1 MVDQYWRKIEDVE
14 NDIENA
20 LQISG
25 ILLKLKGYDEKLGDL
40 EKINDNASSIS
51 SNSEQINTN
60 TESISTNSEQIN
72 TNTEFISNN
81 LENINN
87 IDKIKSNL
95 NDIEND
101 LSDFK
106 INYSIQNLFIYN
118 IDIEKNYTLNKDN
131 PKFSIFSYNLEDD
144 FKSNSILEFNC
155 KILYNYTT
163 YNNIGTLIHVFK
175 LYDKNNELIHEYKN
189 LSAYLNQNDLFYVK
203 LNENYS
209 IIKIELI
216 LSILD
221 NITKSVSCK
230 LLNTF
235 KSNFLYAKHYKKINT
250 LSINNNLTDLEND
263 ISSNLTK
270 IDTNKG
276 NISSNL
282 GKIDTN
288 KGNISSNLGKI
299 DTNKNDISTN
309 LININTNED
318 NIAYNLSEINY
329 LKNNSSKSYL
339 KNVYNIL
346 FYNEKKEIPINKL
359 FFTRTFKIYF

>member
-1 MVDQYWRKIEDVE
+1 MSDRYWRQIEEVE

-20 LQISG
+20 IQISS
-25 ILLKLKGYDEKLGDL
+25 ILLKLKGYDDKLSNL
-40 EKINDNASSIS
+40 EKINDNENNIS
-51 SNSEQINTN
+51 TNSEQISAN

-118 IDIEKNYTLNKDN
+118 IDVEKNYTLNKDN

-189 LSAYLNQNDLFYVK
+189 LKSNSGDNLSAYLNQNDVFYVK

-209 IIKIELI
+209 IIKIEMI

-235 KSNFLYAKHYKKINT
+235 KSNFYMLNIIKK
-250 LSINNNLTDLEND
+250 
-263 ISSNLTK
+263 
-270 IDTNKG
+270 
-276 NISSNL
+276 
-282 GKIDTN
+282 
-288 KGNISSNLGKI
+288 
-299 DTNKNDISTN
+299 
-309 LININTNED
+309 
-318 NIAYNLSEINY
+318 
-329 LKNNSSKSYL
+329 
-339 KNVYNIL
+339 
-346 FYNEKKEIPINKL
+346 
-359 FFTRTFKIYF
+359 